1 MSKKKAFVIM
11 STVCGINYICG
22 YIMGCLTQKM
32 RDDVDSETN
41 SIFRRYATPLNKEKS
56 EEETA

>member
-22 YIMGCLTQKM
+22 FITGCLTQKM
-32 RDDVDSETN
+32 KDNADIETER
-41 SIFRRYATPLNKEKS
+41 ILKRYATPLNK
-56 EEETA
+56 

>member
-22 YIMGCLTQKM
+22 FIMGCLTQKM
-32 RDDVDSETN
+32 KDNVDIETER
-41 SIFRRYATPLNKEKS
+41 ILKRYATPLNKEKS
-56 EEETA
+56 EEETP

>member
-41 SIFRRYATPLNKEKS
+41 SIFRRYATPLK
-56 EEETA
+56 